1 MEKNT
6 MQTNK
11 KITLF
16 LIPLVLIVLLLGCQM
31 PQGPVKIVFPP
42 DPAETPQSPDGTGIV
57 ERFQESAPQGPTMV
71 ESAIKLSKEHAE
83 LAAEATALRQK
94 NQNLITEN
102 HRLKNQLAALEA
114 QLQQTQTEL
123 AQANDLLIE
132 MRIELNNWKF
142 DVLSFRSEMRDAEK
156 AQLEALLKI
165 LNILGAEVK
174 EELAQAENTRSTAVS
189 LSDSDR
195 AQP

>member
-1 MEKNT
+1 

-16 LIPLVLIVLLLGCQM
+16 LILPVLIVLLSGCQL
-31 PQGPVKIVFPP
+31 PQGPVKIIFPP
-42 DPAETPQSPDGTGIV
+42 DPAETPRSPGGTGITK
-57 ERFQESAPQGPTMV
+57 RFQESAPQGPTMV

-83 LAAEATALRQK
+83 LANEAASLKQK
-94 NQNLITEN
+94 NQNLINEN
-102 HRLKNQLAALEA
+102 RRLNDQVAALEA

-123 AQANDLLIE
+123 TQANDLLIE
-132 MRIELNNWKF
+132 MHIELNNWKF

-156 AQLEALLKI
+156 TQLEALLKI
-165 LNILGAEVK
+165 LNILGGEVK
-174 EELAQAENTRSTAVS
+174 EELARAENARPTAIS
-189 LSDSDR
+189 PTELGR